1 MRYLDTFSGVG
12 TASLAWQPL
21 GWECVAH
28 AENAAFPSA
37 VLAHR
42 FPEIPN
48 WGDCLD
54 HLEWPLEPVDLVCGG
69 TPCQAFSVA
78 GLRAGL
84 ADPRGN
90 LTLTYLAIVDQYRPR
105 WFIWENVYGVLGHNR
120 GQTFAAILGALGQ
133 LGYGW
138 SYRVLDTQYTRVDGF
153 ARALPQR
160 RRRVYLV
167 GHLGDWRYPA
177 AVLFERESLRGH
189 PAPRRQAQQSGGA
202 EASGDPRYDSRGAF
216 IPELANCLTRR
227 MHKGINTTMDE
238 GQTMIPVLAF
248 SAKDYL
254 NDVMEDVSPT
264 LRSGN
269 FDQSR
274 QNGGVM
280 PAIVDRNEWRVRRLL
295 PVECERLQG
304 LPDDW
309 TNIPWRGKNGAPD
322 SLRYKAVGNSWAV
335 NVARWIGWRIAE
347 VESLALALDTP
358 EVRHG

>member
-1 MRYLDTFSGVG
+1 
-12 TASLAWQPL
+12 
-21 GWECVAH
+21 
-28 AENAAFPSA
+28 
-37 VLAHR
+37 
-42 FPEIPN
+42 
-48 WGDCLD
+48 
-54 HLEWPLEPVDLVCGG
+54 
-69 TPCQAFSVA
+69 
-78 GLRAGL
+78 
-84 ADPRGN
+84 
-90 LTLTYLAIVDQYRPR
+90 
-105 WFIWENVYGVLGHNR
+105 
-120 GQTFAAILGALGQ
+120 
-133 LGYGW
+133 
-138 SYRVLDTQYTRVDGF
+138 
-153 ARALPQR
+153 
-160 RRRVYLV
+160 
-167 GHLGDWRYPA
+167 
-177 AVLFERESLRGH
+177 
-189 PAPRRQAQQSGGA
+189 
-202 EASGDPRYDSRGAF
+202 
-216 IPELANCLTRR
+216 

-280 PAIVDRNEWRVRRLL
+280 PAIVDRSADWRVRRLL